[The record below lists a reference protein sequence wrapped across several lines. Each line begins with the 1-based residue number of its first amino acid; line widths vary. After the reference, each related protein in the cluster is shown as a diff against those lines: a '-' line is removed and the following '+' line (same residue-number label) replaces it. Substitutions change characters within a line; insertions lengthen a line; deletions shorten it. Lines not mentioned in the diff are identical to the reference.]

1 MKKTLSIISPQLAA
15 QWHPTKN
22 DGLTPEQVS
31 AGSKSKVWWKCPNGS
46 DHEWPASIEK
56 RVKRGDGCP
65 CCAGQRVSVTNS
77 LASLYPDLAKQW
89 HPTKNDSLTPE
100 QVVAGSTNKAWWKCP
115 KGPDHEWDASIVS
128 RGKNGRGCHVVL
140 VKEYRSLIL

>member
-22 DGLTPEQVS
+22 GGLTPEKVS
-31 AGSKSKVWWKCPNGS
+31 AGSKTKVWWKCSNGP

-77 LASLYPDLAKQW
+77 LANISPEIAKQW
-89 HPTKNDSLTPE
+89 HPTKNGTLTPE
-100 QVVAGSTNKAWWKCP
+100 QVVAGSSKKAWWKCP
-115 KGPDHEWDASIVS
+115 KGSDH
-128 RGKNGRGCHVVL
+128 
-140 VKEYRSLIL
+140 